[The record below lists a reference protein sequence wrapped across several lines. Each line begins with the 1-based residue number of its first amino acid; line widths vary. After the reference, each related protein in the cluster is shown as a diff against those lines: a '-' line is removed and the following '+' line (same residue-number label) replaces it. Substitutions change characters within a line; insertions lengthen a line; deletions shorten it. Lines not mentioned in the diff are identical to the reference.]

1 MAPETMA
8 LDVFTN
14 YSEMIL
20 ESDDEPSS
28 SDGADLDKNRSA
40 TSSLNT
46 AFETSSTVRLA
57 QLNDA
62 LPTASFTTLM
72 SVADELS
79 TALKASKRNKS
90 SLICLDLSGVP
101 FSLPMVELLSEGL
114 RWAGT

>member
-20 ESDDEPSS
+20 ESDEEPSS
-28 SDGADLDKNRSA
+28 SDGADLDKNKSV

-46 AFETSSTVRLA
+46 AFEASSTVKLA

-62 LPTASFTTLM
+62 LPSAAFTTLM
-72 SVADELS
+72 SL
-79 TALKASKRNKS
+79 
-90 SLICLDLSGVP
+90 SLIHI
-101 FSLPMVELLSEGL
+101 
-114 RWAGT
+114 